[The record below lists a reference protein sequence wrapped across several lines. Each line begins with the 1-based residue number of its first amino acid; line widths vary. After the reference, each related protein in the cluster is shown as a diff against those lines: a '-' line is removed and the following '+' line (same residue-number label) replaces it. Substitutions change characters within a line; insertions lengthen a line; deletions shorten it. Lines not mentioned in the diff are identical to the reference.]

1 MGSPDEPNIKG
12 IDASVGGLVWVRRR
26 NGSWWPGRIM
36 GLDEVSEGCLVS
48 PRSGTP
54 VKLLGREDA
63 SVDWYNLEKS
73 KRVKA
78 FRCGEYDECIRKAKA
93 SAANSSKKAVK
104 YARREDAILHALEIE
119 SARLGKDHP
128 DYFTRRD
135 NSGSD
140 QGNSARESP
149 SVSHSVKEN
158 EEMTDEMSENEDY
171 SGSAPELSQS
181 GISFEEPN
189 HINGTKGGHSM
200 PVKRRKTPNDSEDDG
215 TEGIKRM
222 RGLEDL
228 GMGVGPKRKVQ
239 AAGVLELAQQ
249 DNASFCGPN
258 TGNFLSNGAPVNGS
272 RNHSS
277 SLKRKRSQVP
287 NAHEFLKR
295 KNRRRPLTKVLEST
309 AMVSVPVVC
318 DELPCSSG
326 SPLRGLSDSKVS
338 GMDSNESRKSV
349 SAVIDNNNNNN
360 NNNNSDSTGVSCENG
375 LSLIVSEHVAD
386 ASQTNN
392 KTKDNE
398 ISSTPGVAEN
408 ESSDRLFDV
417 PFVGEDKPSAD
428 FSPIFVSCS
437 SETHEAG
444 DLGRQAEIEG
454 HNESGCTRLMDVHT
468 NIISKRIEKGA
479 AEWQLKGKRKSR
491 QISKSQKSDLRKYAD
506 KDDEPN
512 AYLTGR
518 EDLDGFSLGLDKV
531 DCDGVGGSFAPN
543 ACTLESNSKSV
554 VEEQLDGFQD
564 WKSLSQEP
572 RMRGAIVEAK
582 ILPSGSVTLQ
592 RSLSRYTVH
601 SRYQM
606 TELPSGSSDSSL
618 YDVKLEVKAD
628 YRPQHVP
635 LVSLMSKLNGK
646 AIIGHPLPVR
656 VLNHRNLTHEAAMEC
671 TDGHLVKRNSEG
683 GRVPTNRTKSK
694 SRFQLRKSSKAKKS
708 GLLSKKTRRLSSL
721 TGQKLG
727 AADRKLAVEKPKGPV
742 IACVPLKLVFSRIN
756 EALKGSA
763 RPTNRPLT

>member
-1 MGSPDEPNIKG
+1 MGSTDEPNIKG

-36 GLDEVSEGCLVS
+36 GLDELSESCLVS

-54 VKLLGREDA
+54 IKLLGREDA

-78 FRCGEYDECIRKAKA
+78 FRCGEYDACINKAKA

-128 DYFTRRD
+128 DYFSRKD
-135 NSGSD
+135 NSGGD
-140 QGNSARESP
+140 QGGSAQEP
-149 SVSHSVKEN
+149 PTISHSGKEN
-158 EEMTDEMSENEDY
+158 EDMTDEMSESEDY
-171 SGSAPELSQS
+171 LDLAPELSQS

-189 HINGTKGGHSM
+189 HINGSKGHSM
-200 PVKRRKTPNDSEDDG
+200 LVKRRKTPNDSEDDG

-228 GMGVGPKRKVQ
+228 GMGVGSKRKAQ
-239 AAGVLELAQQ
+239 AAGVLELVQQ
-249 DNASFCGPN
+249 DNASFYGPN
-258 TGNFLSNGAPVNGS
+258 TGNCLSNGGPINGS

-277 SLKRKRSQVP
+277 SLKRKRSQVA
-287 NAHEFLKR
+287 NVHEFLKR

-309 AMVSVPVVC
+309 AMVSVPVAC
-318 DELPCSSG
+318 DELPSSSG

-338 GMDSNESRKSV
+338 GMDSNESRRSV
-349 SAVIDNNNNNN
+349 SAVVNNNNNN

-375 LSLIVSEHVAD
+375 VSLNASEHAAD

-398 ISSTPGVAEN
+398 ISSIPGLAKN

-417 PFVGEDKPSAD
+417 PFVGGDKPSAD

-437 SETHEAG
+437 SEMPEVG

-454 HNESGCTRLMDVHT
+454 HNESGCTRSVAVHK
-468 NIISKRIEKGA
+468 NIISQRIEKGI
-479 AEWQLKGKRKSR
+479 EH
-491 QISKSQKSDLRKYAD
+491 
-506 KDDEPN
+506 
-512 AYLTGR
+512 
-518 EDLDGFSLGLDKV
+518 LDGFSQGSDQKV
-531 DCDGVGGSFAPN
+531 DCNGVGGSLAPYT
-543 ACTLESNSKSV
+543 CTLQSKSKSV
-554 VEEQLDGFQD
+554 VEELLDGFRD
-564 WKSLSQEP
+564 WKPMSREP
-572 RMRGAIVEAK
+572 RVRGPIMEEK
-582 ILPSGSVTLQ
+582 ILPDGSLTRQ
-592 RSLSRYTVH
+592 RLLPYRQSRYTVH

-606 TELPSGSSDSSL
+606 TDFPGKPFSADSSL
-618 YDVKLEVKAD
+618 YDVKIEVKAN

-646 AIIGHPLPVR
+646 AIIGHPLTVE
-656 VLNHRNLTHEAAMEC
+656 VLSDDYCGNLTQEAGMKCNEIV
-671 TDGHLVKRNSEG
+671 HLMKRNSG
-683 GRVPTNRTKSK
+683 GRVPTKHVKLQS
-694 SRFQLRKSSKAKKS
+694 RKSAKAKKS
-708 GLLSKKTRRLSSL
+708 GLLSKKIRKLSSL
-721 TGQKLG
+721 TGRKQG
-727 AADRKLAVEKPKGPV
+727 VADRKPVADKPEAPV
-742 IACVPLKLVFSRIN
+742 IACIPLKLVFSRIN
-756 EALKGSA
+756 EALNGSA
-763 RPTNRPLT
+763 RPTHRPLTSGNS